1 MSNSDISAQRKRSRR
16 LRVGAVIA
24 IILMALLLTLL
35 LVEKKRNLTRETK
48 ARESEIRSGLLVHT
62 VAAKPVPGFRSVLLI
77 GEARP
82 YATAALYAKISGY
95 VKEMRVDKGDRV
107 RAGQILAV
115 IESPELDR
123 QLDAA
128 RADAKSKR
136 DDAKR
141 AFALLGKNAAAYQDW
156 ERAEAAARISEA
168 AEAAALVQKEYEI
181 IRAPF
186 AGTIAIRYVDPGA
199 LIQSAVNAQT
209 TAQPVVSLSQVDR
222 LRVYVYMDQRN
233 AAFVR
238 PGDRVEITDPA
249 RPSVKV
255 SATVTRMSGELD
267 TRTRTLLTEVQVD
280 NRSGVIVPGSFVQA
294 TIWLRTGARVE
305 VPADALL
312 FRDGKPNVVVA
323 GKDNKAQIRPVS
335 IVDSDGI
342 NLRLSEGVRAG
353 EVVVVSPQAG
363 MADGA
368 HIDPVGTTK

>member
-1 MSNSDISAQRKRSRR
+1 MSNSDISPREKRSRR
-16 LRVGAVIA
+16 LRFGSVIA

-35 LVEKKRNLTRETK
+35 LVENKRNLTRETRT
-48 ARESEIRSGLLVHT
+48 RESEIRSGLLVRT

-107 RAGQILAV
+107 RAGQVLAV

-181 IRAPF
+181 IKAPF

-238 PGDRVEITDPA
+238 PGDRAEITDPA

-294 TIWLRTGARVE
+294 TIWLKTGARVE
-305 VPADALL
+305 VPADTLL
-312 FRDGKPNVVVA
+312 FRDGKPNVVVV
-323 GKDNKAQIRPVS
+323 GKDNKAQSRPVS

-353 EVVVVSPQAG
+353 ETVIVSPQAG

-368 HIDPVGTTK
+368 HVDPVSTTK

>member
-1 MSNSDISAQRKRSRR
+1 MNSNDTPAQNKRTRR
-16 LRVGAVIA
+16 LFAVSVIAVIF
-24 IILMALLLTLL
+24 MAVLLGL
-35 LVEKKRNLTRETK
+35 LVFEKKRHLSRELK
-48 ARESEIRSGLLVHT
+48 ERQSEIRSGRVVST

-82 YATAALYAKISGY
+82 YATATLYAKISGY
-95 VKEMRVDKGDRV
+95 VKEIRIDKGDRV
-107 RAGQILAV
+107 AAGQILAV
-115 IESPELDR
+115 IESPEIDR
-123 QLDAA
+123 QVDAA

-156 ERAEAAARISEA
+156 ERAEAAAQVSEA
-168 AEAAALVQKEYEI
+168 NLAAIVAQKEYEL

-238 PGDRVEITDPA
+238 SGDRAEITDPA
-249 RPSVKV
+249 RPSVKI

-294 TIWLRTGARVE
+294 TIWLKTGARVE
-305 VPADALL
+305 VPADTLL
-312 FRDGKPNVVVA
+312 FRGSNPNVAVVDKA
-323 GKDNKAQIRPVS
+323 NKIQIRAVS

-342 NLRLSEGVRAG
+342 NLRISEGVVAG
-353 EVVVVSPQAG
+353 ESLIVNPDAG
-363 MADGA
+363 MKDGLQV
-368 HIDPVGTTK
+368 DPVKGTK